1 MQFYKLCKRWRSEVD
16 KNIEAL
22 AEMEKFKTKPIVT
35 RMLDNISERIGLT
48 NRIKYGESTQVKDI
62 ESAKDFFT
70 RYIRIHFY
78 IFER

>member
-16 KNIEAL
+16 KNMEAL

-62 ESAKDFFT
+62 ESAEDFLPATLEVTFT
-70 RYIRIHFY
+70 QKR
-78 IFER
+78 